1 MATGSF
7 HLQPVATL
15 FDTVPQWS
23 DGRERSANF
32 AGSSLNRA
40 ITAYFAEHR
49 EEELLALRWDN
60 EHMRAE
66 LERQRAFDKAH
77 PGVVAVMQ
85 KAMRASA

>member
-1 MATGSF
+1 MNPATQQMEM
-7 HLQPVATL
+7 LPTER
-15 FDTVPQWS
+15 TVPQWS
-23 DGRERSANF
+23 DERSANF

-66 LERQRAFDKAH
+66 LERRRAFDKAH
-77 PGVVAVMQ
+77 PEVVAVMQ